1 MTILI
6 NYKKIK
12 ILTFLGDYQRDPL
25 GSSPYM
31 VITCFDE
38 LQKSKGIV
46 LLRGDLI
53 SNLHEDEGKTILT
66 RLLESYL
73 QDSLFETIR

>member
-1 MTILI
+1 
-6 NYKKIK
+6 
-12 ILTFLGDYQRDPL
+12 
-25 GSSPYM
+25 M

-53 SNLHEDEGKTILT
+53 SHLHEDEGKTLLT

-73 QDSLFETIR
+73 QDSLYETIRQFNHSPSEFKYEEYI